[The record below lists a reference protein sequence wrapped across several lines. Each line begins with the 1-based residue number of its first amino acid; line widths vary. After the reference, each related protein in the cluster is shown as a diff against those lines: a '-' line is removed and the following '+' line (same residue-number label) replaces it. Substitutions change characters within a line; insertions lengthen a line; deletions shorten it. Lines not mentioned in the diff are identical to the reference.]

1 VRSRP
6 ALALVTVLVALG
18 ALSGCTGSGSAQ
30 GRSEG
35 SDQGE
40 GAQVAVDP
48 PEVGACRV
56 LEPADIGE
64 SSNDAPPVDCRDD
77 HTAETFYV
85 GTFRGRDAK
94 LDPGDPALGATV
106 FKACDRGFKKF
117 TGADESLAMRSVLS
131 WAWFRP
137 TNDAWDQGARWYR
150 CDVVGGTD
158 ASETLVTLPA
168 RSAKGVLL
176 GIPDDRWLTC
186 VADATVSGSPR
197 VPCSEK
203 HAWRAVSTIVVGT
216 AQERYPGDRVLMVR
230 SRDSC
235 SDWVGAWMNYPV
247 TDYQFAYTWFPRGE
261 WDAGNRRSICW
272 AKTSE

>member
-1 VRSRP
+1 MPSRP
-6 ALALVTVLVALG
+6 ALALAGALVALL
-18 ALSGCTGSGSAQ
+18 ALTACTGSKGSAE
-30 GRSEG
+30 STDG
-35 SDQGE
+35 SGGDTKVSVE
-40 GAQVAVDP
+40 P
-48 PEVGACRV
+48 PAEGACRQ
-56 LEPADIGE
+56 LEPADIAE
-64 SSNDAPPVDCRDD
+64 SSNDSATVSCKAD

-85 GTFRGRDAK
+85 GAFRGKDAQ
-94 LDPGDPALGATV
+94 LEPDDPALGATV
-106 FKACDRGFKKF
+106 FKVCDKGFKRF
-117 TGADESLAMRSVLS
+117 TGADDSLAMRSVLS

-137 TNDAWDQGARWYR
+137 TDDAWGQGARWYR
-150 CDVVGGTD
+150 CDVVGGTE

-168 RSAKGVLL
+168 RTAKGVLL
-176 GIPDDRWLTC
+176 GIPDDQWLSC

-197 VPCSEK
+197 VPCSER

-216 AQERYPGDRVLMVR
+216 PQERYPGDRVVMVR
-230 SRDSC
+230 SRDYC